1 MIELH
6 ERGYAHS
13 IEVWQENKLVGG
25 LYGVSLG
32 GYFTVESQFSFV
44 KDASKVN
51 LFFSDQTTISLSFI

>member
-51 LFFSDQTTISLSFI
+51 PFFSDQTTISLSFI

>member
-13 IEVWQENKLVGG
+13 IEVWQDNKLVGG

-32 GYFTVESQFSFV
+32 GYFTIESQFSIV
-44 KDASKVN
+44 KDASKVK
-51 LFFSDQTTISLSFI
+51 SFNE

>member
-13 IEVWQENKLVGG
+13 IEVWEENKLVGG

-51 LFFSDQTTISLSFI
+51 LCSNQNTISLSLI